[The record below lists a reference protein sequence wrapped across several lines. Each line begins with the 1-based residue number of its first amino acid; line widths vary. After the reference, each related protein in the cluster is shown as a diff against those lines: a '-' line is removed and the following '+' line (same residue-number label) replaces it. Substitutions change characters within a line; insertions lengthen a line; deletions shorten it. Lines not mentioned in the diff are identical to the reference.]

1 MLLEMYIL
9 PVLGS
14 GANADNGM
22 AHLVTFIHSF
32 IKCLSAWA
40 SNCLLVPLVAA
51 AANRLAAL
59 VGNLGLA

>member
-22 AHLVTFIHSF
+22 VHLVTFIHSF
-32 IKCLSAWA
+32 MNVHYVMSA
-40 SNCLLVPLVAA
+40 SDFL
-51 AANRLAAL
+51 
-59 VGNLGLA
+59 